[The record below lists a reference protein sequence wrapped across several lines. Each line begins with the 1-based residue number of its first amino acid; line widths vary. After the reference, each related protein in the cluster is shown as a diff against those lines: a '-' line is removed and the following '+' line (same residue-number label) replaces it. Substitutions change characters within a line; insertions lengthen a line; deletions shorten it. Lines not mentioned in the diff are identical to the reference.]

1 MEIYEN
7 IHGQI
12 YLFYLELR
20 TQKTFNDFNI
30 KINLA
35 SLQTP
40 RSKKFVSFFNQSN
53 FYNAYKPNDLV
64 VNVINKAHPSIFSKF
79 SCIFRLL
86 ARLSL
91 ILYLK
96 NIIFRKNR

>member
-1 MEIYEN
+1 MAIYEN

-35 SLQTP
+35 SLQTQ
-40 RSKKFVSFFNQSN
+40 RSKKIVRFF
-53 FYNAYKPNDLV
+53 
-64 VNVINKAHPSIFSKF
+64 
-79 SCIFRLL
+79 
-86 ARLSL
+86 
-91 ILYLK
+91 
-96 NIIFRKNR
+96 